1 MAAAEVFDVSRF
13 IDERKLTRFNAGLLV
28 WSFFIVLFDG
38 YDISAIS
45 FAAPELIKA
54 WGISNRPALGPVFS
68 ASLFGILVGSPLF
81 GYLGD
86 RYGRKAAVIG
96 SCLVF
101 GIFTL
106 AACWATK
113 LQDLLWLR
121 FLAGIGIGGLL
132 PNLIALNAEFAPRRF
147 RATLIILMFTGITFG
162 GSLPGAVSVWSVP
175 HYGWQAIF
183 AVGGILPIVMAGAA
197 ALWLPE
203 SLKHLV
209 VREQRDKAAALLSTM
224 SPGQAIAP
232 GAKLA
237 VADEK
242 VYKGFNPKFL
252 FEGGLAWITPL
263 LWICFACNLMGFYFL
278 ISWLPTLLTGAKL
291 PPSEA
296 AIATALVQIGGT
308 VGGLALARP
317 IDAKGFLPVTILF
330 ACAVFAV
337 GALGFVGLSS
347 TALLMLVVFLAGF
360 CVLGLQ
366 FGLNAASAMI
376 YPTSVRSNGSGWAFG
391 VGRVGSVVGPILG
404 GILIGMKT
412 PLQELFLWATVPFL
426 VGTVACVALTRFYV
440 SRFGGLALGAR

>member
-1 MAAAEVFDVSRF
+1 MASTNEFDVSRF
-13 IDERKLTRFNAGLLV
+13 IDERKMTRFNAALV
-28 WSFFIVLFDG
+28 IWSFFIVLFDG

-54 WGISNRPALGPVFS
+54 WAVTNRAALGPVFS
-68 ASLFGILVGSPLF
+68 ASLFGILIGSPLF

-86 RYGRKAAVIG
+86 RYGRKFAVIG
-96 SCLVF
+96 SCLIF
-101 GIFTL
+101 GGFTL
-106 AACWATK
+106 AACWASS
-113 LQDLLWLR
+113 LQGLLNLR
-121 FLAGIGIGGLL
+121 FAAGIGIGGLL
-132 PNLIALNAEFAPRRF
+132 PNLIALNAEYAPRRF
-147 RATLIILMFTGITFG
+147 RATMIILMFTGITFG
-162 GSLPGAVSVWSVP
+162 GSLPGAISVWLVP

-183 AVGGILPIVMAGAA
+183 VVGGVLPIVMAAAA

-209 VREQRDKAAALLSTM
+209 VKEKERARAVALLSTLGP
-224 SPGQAIAP
+224 SIDGQT
-232 GAKLA
+232 KLV

-242 VYKGFNPKFL
+242 IYKGFNPKYL
-252 FEGGLAWITPL
+252 FEGGLALITPL

-337 GALGFVGLSS
+337 GALGYVGLSS
-347 TALLMLVVFLAGF
+347 YGALMVTVFLAGF

-366 FGLNAASAMI
+366 FGLNASSALI

-391 VGRVGSVVGPILG
+391 
-404 GILIGMKT
+404 
-412 PLQELFLWATVPFL
+412 
-426 VGTVACVALTRFYV
+426 TRLYV
-440 SRFGGLALGAR
+440 SRFGGLSLSGAK